1 MKYTYLPEN
10 NYLKQPHLP
19 CPFCGSSKLSVTS
32 DPCDEL
38 EVRCDECDANIQTGG
53 LSEKDAVE
61 LWDTRVPTPREQE
74 LEAQNKAL
82 WELVEIGEQL
92 RDMVESLE
100 HYCGDSVDLV
110 RAMRRKDTWDAAIQ
124 KAREAR

>member
-1 MKYTYLPEN
+1 MGDNVVMTELDDAYAKG
-10 NYLKQPHLP
+10 
-19 CPFCGSSKLSVTS
+19 FS
-32 DPCDEL
+32 DGHTAG
-38 EVRCDECDANIQTGG
+38 R
-53 LSEKDAVE
+53 
-61 LWDTRVPTPREQE
+61 QE

-124 KAREAR
+124 KAEADK